1 MYPYASYMKSPQSRM
16 LQAQMEVMKFMNPCQ
31 YQALMGEFEGK
42 DRESCV
48 ARLRE
53 MAKDRGID
61 LDKLAEQY
69 GIRL

>member
-1 MYPYASYMKSPQSRM
+1 MYPYMNAPQARM
-16 LQAQMEVMKFMNPCQ
+16 LQAQMEAMRFMNPWQ
-31 YQALMGEFEGK
+31 FNALVGEFDGK

-53 MAKDRGID
+53 MARDRGIN

>member
-1 MYPYASYMKSPQSRM
+1 
-16 LQAQMEVMKFMNPCQ
+16 MEVMKFMNPCQ
-31 YQALMGEFEGK
+31 YQALVGEFEGE

-53 MAKDRGID
+53 MAKDRRID

>member
-1 MYPYASYMKSPQSRM
+1 M
-16 LQAQMEVMKFMNPCQ
+16 LQAQMEVMRFMNPWQ
-31 YQALMGEFEGK
+31 FNALVGEFDGK

-53 MAKDRGID
+53 IAQKRGID

-69 GIRL
+69 GISL

>member
-1 MYPYASYMKSPQSRM
+1 MYPYMSSPQARM
-16 LQAQMEVMKFMNPCQ
+16 LQAQMEVMKFMNPWQ
-31 YQALMGEFEGK
+31 FNALVGEFEGK